1 MFSKSSIFL
10 FFLPILFAIGNGETV
25 QTVIV
30 RTADCFRCGMIEDLG
45 QLDIKICGDVNCCF
59 IQHLDNTETNFEAG
73 DEDRF
78 NGAAGLLECFDF
90 QVKYFY
96 QGPKIRVGWQVSWIF
111 FWILFY

>member
-1 MFSKSSIFL
+1 MFSKTSLFL
-10 FFLPILFAIGNGETV
+10 FFLPILFAVGNGETV

-59 IQHLDNTETNFEAG
+59 IQHLDNTDTNFEAG

-78 NGAAGLLECFDF
+78 NGAAGLLECFEF
-90 QVKYFY
+90 QVKYN
-96 QGPKIRVGWQVSWIF
+96 
-111 FWILFY
+111 